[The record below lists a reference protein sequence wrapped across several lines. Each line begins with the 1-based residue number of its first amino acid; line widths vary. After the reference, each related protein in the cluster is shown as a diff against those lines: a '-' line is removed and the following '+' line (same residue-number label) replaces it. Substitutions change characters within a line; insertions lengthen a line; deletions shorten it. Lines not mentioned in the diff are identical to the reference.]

1 MMKIVIKVY
10 TQFSG
15 SSHCSTNESVEME
28 VETELSD
35 SASSISTVDLVRKY
49 TTRTCSITKSKESS
63 DWELDFMRDILVSAE
78 LNLKDFSLGQTSNVV
93 NPDLFDQLENQ
104 DRGMENIEED
114 YSKLARKLLFD
125 CVSESLDY
133 KCGQILS
140 GSCKAW
146 ARLSTMFQRKGWL
159 AEELYKE
166 ILGWQTM
173 GDMMVDELV
182 NQDMSTQSGK
192 WLEFNIEAFEEG
204 LEIEDGILTSLV
216 DELVSELYPCKAL
229 QEGLPLI

>member
-1 MMKIVIKVY
+1 
-10 TQFSG
+10 
-15 SSHCSTNESVEME
+15 ME

-35 SASSISTVDLVRKY
+35 SASSISTMDVVRKY
-49 TTRTCSITKSKESS
+49 TTRTCSMTKSKESS

-78 LNLKDFSLGQTSNVV
+78 LNLKDFSLGQTSNVI

-104 DRGMENIEED
+104 DRGMENNEED

-133 KCGQILS
+133 KCGRILS
-140 GSCKAW
+140 GSSKAW
-146 ARLSTMFQRKGWL
+146 ARLSALFQRKGWL

-166 ILGWQTM
+166 ILGWQSM

-182 NQDMSTQSGK
+182 DQDMSTQTGK
-192 WLEFNIEAFEEG
+192 WLEFSIETFEEG
-204 LEIEDGILTSLV
+204 FRD
-216 DELVSELYPCKAL
+216 
-229 QEGLPLI
+229 

>member
-1 MMKIVIKVY
+1 MKIVIKVY

-35 SASSISTVDLVRKY
+35 SASSISTMDVVRKY
-49 TTRTCSITKSKESS
+49 TTRTCSMTKSKESS

-93 NPDLFDQLENQ
+93 NPDLFDQLENH
-104 DRGMENIEED
+104 DRGVEHNEED
-114 YSKLARKLLFD
+114 NSKLARKLLFD

-133 KCGQILS
+133 KCGRILS

-146 ARLSTMFQRKGWL
+146 ARLSTLFQRKGWL

-166 ILGWQTM
+166 ILGWQSM

-182 NQDMSTQSGK
+182 DQDMSTQPGK
-192 WLEFNIEAFEEG
+192 WLEFSIEAFEEG
-204 LEIEDGILTSLV
+204 LEIENGILTSLV